1 MLILSKNTINLFNF
15 TADLLKGFIM
25 KNNLSS
31 KLALVSG
38 SALLLSALISP
49 AHAEPTGYDQITFQ
63 TEVKEEIANDEVRAS
78 LYKKAQAGDAKS
90 LATTLNTSINKALA
104 IAKRY
109 PTVTVSTGQQST
121 YPRYDKNDKIIGW
134 TGQANIDIKS
144 TDFTATS
151 QLIADLQETL
161 VMNNLTFGV
170 SELKKD
176 ALERKLMTEASR
188 AFQQQAKNLTRA
200 WDARGYRVI
209 NVNLNTGND
218 NYPRPMYS
226 SMRATSADASV
237 PSQNFESGNS
247 TVSVTANGTIELSK

>member
-1 MLILSKNTINLFNF
+1 MKSTLLTKATIATGALAMM
-15 TADLLKGFIM
+15 TAM
-25 KNNLSS
+25 
-31 KLALVSG
+31 
-38 SALLLSALISP
+38 IST
-49 AHAEPTGYDQITFQ
+49 AHAEPTGYDQLSFQ

-78 LYKKAQAGDAKS
+78 LYKKAQAADAKT
-90 LATTLNTSINKALA
+90 LATTLNTSVNKAIA

-134 TGQANIDIKS
+134 TGQANIDLKS
-144 TDFTATS
+144 TDFAATS

-170 SELKKD
+170 SEIKKD
-176 ALERKLMTEASR
+176 ALEQKLMTDASR

-200 WDARGYRVI
+200 WDARSYRVVT
-209 NVNLNTGND
+209 VNLNTGNN

-226 SMRATSADASV
+226 SMRTADAESSV

-247 TVSVTANGTIELSK
+247 TISVTANGTIELTK